1 MRLRLAPLMLAL
13 GTASLLSACGGG
25 VEVEVGG
32 GGGGGGGGTV
42 YPRPNPNPNPP
53 TLSCSPAG
61 LAASAASAWGT
72 VCMLTSSGE
81 IVVELY
87 DTYSPQ
93 TVANFYKYV
102 AAGFYSNTLIHRVD
116 RDFVIQGGGYT
127 SGMVT
132 KPALYAPIKLE
143 SNNGLS
149 NLRGTLAMA
158 RRSDADSATSQF
170 FFNVVDNTSLDY
182 QSPANP
188 GYAVFGRVVSGMDV
202 VRRIWDAPRSPTK
215 GEGVMKGQLFEVPV
229 KVLTVRRATAP
240 QPASQPAT

>member
-1 MRLRLAPLMLAL
+1 MRQRIATLLLAL
-13 GTASLLSACGGG
+13 GTAALLSACGGG
-25 VEVEVGG
+25 AEVEISGG
-32 GGGGGGGGTV
+32 GGGGGGSTP
-42 YPRPNPNPNPP
+42 YPQPNPNPNPP

-61 LAASAASAWGT
+61 LAASAASKWGT

-102 AAGFYSNTLIHRVD
+102 SAGFYSNTLIHRVD

-127 SGMVT
+127 SGMVS

-149 NLRGTLAMA
+149 NLRGTIAMA
-158 RRSDADSATSQF
+158 RRSDPDSATSQF
-170 FFNVVDNTSLDY
+170 FFNVNDNTSLDY

-188 GYAVFGRVVSGMDV
+188 GYAVFGRIISGLPTVDAINVVPTYTYSSTD
-202 VRRIWDAPRSPTK
+202 IEPRT
-215 GEGVMKGQLFEVPV
+215 EVLV
-229 KVLTVRRATAP
+229 YWMQRLK
-240 QPASQPAT
+240 

>member
-1 MRLRLAPLMLAL
+1 
-13 GTASLLSACGGG
+13 
-25 VEVEVGG
+25 
-32 GGGGGGGGTV
+32 
-42 YPRPNPNPNPP
+42 
-53 TLSCSPAG
+53 
-61 LAASAASAWGT
+61 LAASAASKWGT

-87 DTYSPQ
+87 DSYAPQ

-127 SGMVT
+127 SGMVP
-132 KPALYAPIKLE
+132 KQALYAPIKLE

-158 RRSDADSATSQF
+158 RRSEPDSATSQF

-182 QSPANP
+182 QSGANP
-188 GYAVFGRVVSGMDV
+188 GYAVFGRIISGLNTLDAINVV
-202 VRRIWDAPRSPTK
+202 PTYTYSPTDI
-215 GEGVMKGQLFEVPV
+215 EPRTEVLV
-229 KVLTVRRATAP
+229 YWAQRLK
-240 QPASQPAT
+240 